1 MGGGGLYILHIA
13 LEVKAN
19 VFCCV
24 RNNLWVVDVQAFTVH
39 PYLCKGRKS
48 ILYFH
53 DKCYHELR
61 IQVLNAL
68 YFLRLLFRLSRTGG
82 KNISVI

>member
-1 MGGGGLYILHIA
+1 MFVVVCAVIYG
-13 LEVKAN
+13 
-19 VFCCV
+19 FS
-24 RNNLWVVDVQAFTVH
+24 VDVQAFMMH

-48 ILYFH
+48 ILHFH

-68 YFLRLLFRLSRTGG
+68 CFLRLLFRLCRARKKTFQFYWTA
-82 KNISVI
+82 